1 MAAPDTLGAEELSI
15 REAYECMFHF
25 LDSYWERG
33 GKSDDQI
40 AILLGGMALL
50 SEGVSADP
58 AMTSDWLTSVRAV
71 TGKGPAPL

>member
-1 MAAPDTLGAEELSI
+1 MAGFDTLGVPELSI

-25 LDSYWERG
+25 LDSYWKQG

-40 AILLGGMALL
+40 AILLGGMPLR
-50 SEGVSADP
+50 SDGGSADP
-58 AMTSDWLTSVRAV
+58 AMRSDWLDAVRAV

>member
-1 MAAPDTLGAEELSI
+1 MVADTLGVEELSI
-15 REAYECMFHF
+15 REAYECMVHF

-50 SEGVSADP
+50 ADGVSADP
-58 AMTSDWLTSVRAV
+58 AMTSDWLTSVRV
-71 TGKGPAPL
+71 ITGKGPAPL